1 VWHRPEWGRYA
12 AVSFLVLVA
21 LVFAFLYPHIAAVNV
36 PDWLDRM
43 YYPFDRGHLL
53 DNPLLEWE

>member
-1 VWHRPEWGRYA
+1 LGKA
-12 AVSFLVLVA
+12 AAISFLVLVA